1 MTVPHALQRLA
12 APNPESLAAPPT
24 AQTILAPDGALLEAW
39 DADHVWHAFTQMQE
53 YEPLLIER
61 GEGATLIDT
70 AGNHYLDGSAS
81 MWCNVHGHRHPRLD
95 AAAIAQLGRVAH
107 TTNLGLSN
115 PTTVHFAKRLVE
127 VAPLGLDKVFFSD
140 DGSTAIEAAL
150 KMAFQ
155 FWRQCDPPQPERS
168 TFVAI
173 GEAYHGDTLG
183 AIGVGGVDR
192 FTALFAPLTFSA
204 IRIPSPGMRCL
215 ASTPQTSLAS
225 HLEQVENIFRQHAKT
240 IAALIVEPIV
250 QAAGGILVHPEGYL
264 RGLRDLTHKYN
275 ILLIADEVAVGFGR
289 TGTLFACEQE
299 SVTPDFLCLAKGLT
313 AGYLPMAATLTTS
326 RIWNAFLGSHSD
338 RRAFFHGH
346 TYGGNPLA
354 AAVGLESLNIF
365 RDEGVLAQ
373 LTEKIRRLQQRL
385 RPLADLKHVG
395 DVRQRGLIAGIEL
408 VANKGSGESYDW
420 REQRGMRACHAARKH
435 GAILRPL
442 GDVVAIVPPLCMSP
456 EEIDRLVAAAE
467 AGIREATAEAATGVM
482 GDRLAHNPTA

>member
-1 MTVPHALQRLA
+1 
-12 APNPESLAAPPT
+12 
-24 AQTILAPDGALLEAW
+24 
-39 DADHVWHAFTQMQE
+39 
-53 YEPLLIER
+53 
-61 GEGATLIDT
+61 
-70 AGNHYLDGSAS
+70 
-81 MWCNVHGHRHPRLD
+81 
-95 AAAIAQLGRVAH
+95 
-107 TTNLGLSN
+107 
-115 PTTVHFAKRLVE
+115 
-127 VAPLGLDKVFFSD
+127 
-140 DGSTAIEAAL
+140 
-150 KMAFQ
+150 
-155 FWRQCDPPQPERS
+155 
-168 TFVAI
+168 
-173 GEAYHGDTLG
+173 
-183 AIGVGGVDR
+183 
-192 FTALFAPLTFSA
+192 
-204 IRIPSPGMRCL
+204 
-215 ASTPQTSLAS
+215 
-225 HLEQVENIFRQHAKT
+225 
-240 IAALIVEPIV
+240 
-250 QAAGGILVHPEGYL
+250 
-264 RGLRDLTHKYN
+264 
-275 ILLIADEVAVGFGR
+275 
-289 TGTLFACEQE
+289 
-299 SVTPDFLCLAKGLT
+299 
-313 AGYLPMAATLTTS
+313 MAATLTTS

-482 GDRLAHNPTA
+482 GDRLAQTPTA